1 MSNTTMIESFLT
13 TVSLIQTNTFLYG
26 YSTIFLFGNAGLA
39 LNVLVLMQ
47 KNYRQNSCS
56 CYILA
61 STITNLFLMNFI
73 VLFRILLGFNI
84 DPTKT
89 SWFFC
94 KFRAYLTPVLTN
106 LSRTYILLT
115 CVDRWAMTSRSARR
129 RAFTR
134 LKVPKILIP
143 SVAIYWSILFLPVP
157 LYQNII
163 QGELWK
169 VLSINCRAFF
179 TSRSMCSNIC

>member
-13 TVSLIQTNTFLYG
+13 TINSIQTNIFLYG
-26 YSTIFLFGNAGLA
+26 YSTIFLFGNAGSA
-39 LNVLVLMQ
+39 LNVLILMQ
-47 KNYRQNSCS
+47 RNYRQNSCS

-61 STITNLFLMNFI
+61 STIINLFLMNFV

-94 KFRAYLTPVLTN
+94 KFRALMAQVLTI
-106 LSRTYILLT
+106 LSRTYILLA
-115 CVDRWAMTSRSARR
+115 CIDRWAMTSRSARR

-143 SVAIYWSILFLPVP
+143 SVAIFWIVFFLHGVF
-157 LYQNII
+157 YQNII
-163 QGELWK
+163 QGEL
-169 VLSINCRAFF
+169 
-179 TSRSMCSNIC
+179 

>member
-13 TVSLIQTNTFLYG
+13 TVSSIQTNTFLYG
-26 YSTIFLFGNAGLA
+26 YSTIFLFGNVGSV

-47 KNYRQNSCS
+47 RNYRENSCS
-56 CYILA
+56 YYILA
-61 STITNLFLMNFI
+61 STITNLFITNFI

-94 KFRAYLTPVLTN
+94 KFRVYIAQVLTV
-106 LSRTYILLT
+106 LFRTYILLAS
-115 CVDRWAMTSRSARR
+115 VDRWTMTSRSAGR

-143 SVAIYWSILFLPVP
+143 SVAIFWSVFFLHGPF
-157 LYQNII
+157 YQNII
-163 QGELWK
+163 QGELWRI
-169 VLSINCRAFF
+169 LSIK
-179 TSRSMCSNIC
+179 

>member
-13 TVSLIQTNTFLYG
+13 TFSLIQTNVSIYG
-26 YSTIFLFGNAGLA
+26 YATIFLFGNIGSI
-39 LNVLVLMQ
+39 LNILVMTQ
-47 KNYRQNSCS
+47 RNYRQNSCL

-61 STITNLFLMNFI
+61 STITNLFIINII
-73 VLFRILLGFNI
+73 VLFRMLVGFNI

-94 KFRAYLTPVLTN
+94 KFRAYMAQMLTII
-106 LSRTYILLT
+106 SRTYILLA
-115 CVDRWAMTSRSARR
+115 CVDRWAMTSRSARL

-143 SVAIYWSILFLPVP
+143 SVAIVWSALFLHVP
-157 LYQNII
+157 LYQDII
-163 QGELWK
+163 RG
-169 VLSINCRAFF
+169 
-179 TSRSMCSNIC
+179 